1 MASFDQCAY
10 YDTANRPEQQHK
22 GVVVVDASDPRR
34 PVASAYLD
42 ARSMLDPWESL
53 KVNAARKF
61 LAAVESGG
69 GRGEQPGFAV
79 YDISDCRHP
88 VLKSSVDLGVPVK
101 GHAGHFAPDGRTYYG
116 TQIRIGTY
124 PINIDNP
131 SEPKLLGVWPGQ
143 NGVGV
148 PHDLSLNAAG
158 DRLYTAQPG
167 GQFSSGAA
175 TSNGSTVSN
184 GLVGGGGSTPMMR
197 ARIRGVL
204 LAVLIVWPPSAA
216 SAHVFV
222 QPYTLPVPF
231 WMYLYA
237 CAAALIVSFAVV
249 GYFVGAPATRPT
261 YRTRDVLSERS
272 TWQAAWSWGL
282 RLLKAGAVASL
293 LLTTAAGLIGTGDPT
308 TNINMTLFYWQ
319 RLLPLVQPLW
329 GSDMVLAQVALT
341 NWYIVYQRLGL
352 VLMVAYTCLGL
363 WVLSLPLGTP
373 QVLPLG

>member
-1 MASFDQCAY
+1 
-10 YDTANRPEQQHK
+10 
-22 GVVVVDASDPRR
+22 
-34 PVASAYLD
+34 
-42 ARSMLDPWESL
+42 
-53 KVNAARKF
+53 
-61 LAAVESGG
+61 
-69 GRGEQPGFAV
+69 
-79 YDISDCRHP
+79 
-88 VLKSSVDLGVPVK
+88 
-101 GHAGHFAPDGRTYYG
+101 
-116 TQIRIGTY
+116 
-124 PINIDNP
+124 
-131 SEPKLLGVWPGQ
+131 
-143 NGVGV
+143 
-148 PHDLSLNAAG
+148 
-158 DRLYTAQPG
+158 
-167 GQFSSGAA
+167 
-175 TSNGSTVSN
+175 
-184 GLVGGGGSTPMMR
+184 
-197 ARIRGVL
+197 
-204 LAVLIVWPPSAA
+204 
-216 SAHVFV
+216 
-222 QPYTLPVPF
+222 
-231 WMYLYA
+231 MYLYA